1 MKKNTIITIVVISIL
16 ICTFYAFYDFTN
28 NFLMTSYYTTT
39 YINEEKEIENNKENK
54 EEEKITNNIFQAYED
69 KAFQKLQELTLDE
82 KIAQTLIVCNNN
94 DLLTKQLTYNFG
106 GVIFFE
112 KDFKYKKR
120 DQVIEMIQKL
130 QNNSKIPLLTAI
142 DEEGGKVS
150 RISSN
155 SNLVSSPF
163 KSSQELYKENGFNA
177 IKEDVLYKSY
187 ILENLGLNLNLAPVV
202 DISTNEDDY
211 MYERSIGLD
220 ASLTSIYAK
229 TVIEASKTAKVS
241 YALKHFPGYGNN
253 VDTHKGIAIDNR
265 TYEELVNN
273 DLLPFIEGIKAG
285 AEAIL
290 VSHNIVSCI
299 DNEYPATLSKNI
311 HNLLR
316 NDLQFTG
323 VIITDDLSMDALDNY
338 ENPEVLAL
346 NAGNDLL
353 ITSNYEKS
361 FNNIKLGLENNLLNE
376 ELLDE
381 IVLRILSWKY
391 YKNLL

>member
-82 KIAQTLIVCNNN
+82 KIAQTLIVRNNN

-273 DLLPFIEGIKAG
+273 DLLPFTEGIKAG